1 MSQLKMNILDELRQ
15 GKVLLSDGAWGTLL
29 QSKGL
34 NPGECPELWNITH
47 RKDVSDIAEAYLNA
61 GCDIIETNSFG
72 ASRLKLSQYGL
83 GDRVNEL
90 NEAAASISREI
101 AGTDK
106 HVAGSVGPTG
116 KMLLMGDVTG
126 EELYENYK
134 EQSIALEKGGADIII
149 IETMTDLD
157 EATFAVKAARENTNC
172 TVIVT
177 MTFSKDLKGEFF
189 TMMGVSPFEMVNS
202 MKAAGAHIVGSN
214 CGNGIRDMISIVT
227 EIRAVDRNIP
237 VIIQANAGLPEY
249 IDGKTVFRES
259 PEMMASYIPD
269 LLKEG
274 ANIIG
279 GCCGTTPEHIRE
291 MGKALGR

>member
-1 MSQLKMNILDELRQ
+1 MNILDELRQ

-101 AGTDK
+101 AGTYK

>member
-1 MSQLKMNILDELRQ
+1 MNILDELKQ
-15 GKVLLSDGAWGTLL
+15 GKVLLSDGAWGTFL

-34 NPGECPELWNITH
+34 NPGECPEIWNITH
-47 RKDVSDIAEAYLNA
+47 RKDIRDIAEAYFLA

-72 ASRLKLSQYGL
+72 GSRIKLSQYGF
-83 GDRVNEL
+83 GDRVMEINQ
-90 NEAAASISREI
+90 AAATISREV
-101 AGTDK
+101 AGTEK

-126 EELYENYK
+126 EELYHNFK

-157 EATFAVKAARENTNC
+157 EASFAVKAARENTDC

-177 MTFSKDLKGEFF
+177 MTFSGDMKGEFF
-189 TMMGVSPFEMVNS
+189 TMMGASPAEMVIS
-202 MKAAGAHIVGSN
+202 MKEAGAHVVGSN
-214 CGNGIRDMISIVT
+214 CGNGIRDMISIVRA
-227 EIRAVDRNIP
+227 IRTVDRNIP
-237 VIIQANAGLPEY
+237 VIVQANAGLPEY

-259 PEMMASYIPD
+259 PEMMASFIPD

-291 MGKALGR
+291 MGRALGR

>member
-1 MSQLKMNILDELRQ
+1 MNILDELKQ
-15 GKVLLSDGAWGTLL
+15 GRVLLSDGAWGTLL

>member
-1 MSQLKMNILDELRQ
+1 MNILDELRQ

-214 CGNGIRDMISIVT
+214 SGNGIRDMISIVT